1 MAYACDA
8 PKANER
14 ASKKA
19 RVLAELIKRDCSLL
33 MMLHPFASRRPQ
45 SVVRYFPADARSEMM
60 VLKVAF
66 RPDPR
71 ALTTPRIAT
80 EIPAAIRPYSIAVAP
95 DSSRRN
101 SATFVMVSCSKTHCG
116 VVRPIPLLAM
126 KSKKS
131 LDRFRK
137 FFQFPARFREQRPVQ
152 RKAGPPPGAAVAPSP
167 SQSLHAPVMIRG

>member
-71 ALTTPRIAT
+71 AFTTPRIAT

-116 VVRPIPLLAM
+116 VVRPI
-126 KSKKS
+126 
-131 LDRFRK
+131 
-137 FFQFPARFREQRPVQ
+137 
-152 RKAGPPPGAAVAPSP
+152 
-167 SQSLHAPVMIRG
+167 

>member
-19 RVLAELIKRDCSLL
+19 RVLAELIKRDCILL

-71 ALTTPRIAT
+71 PLTTP

-101 SATFVMVSCSKTHCG
+101 SSTFVMVSCSKTHCG

-137 FFQFPARFREQRPVQ
+137 VFQFPARFREQRLSGV
-152 RKAGPPPGAAVAPSP
+152 
-167 SQSLHAPVMIRG
+167 